1 MAEQAR
7 HSTHSHHGV
16 YRLVVEY
23 VDCPQCGLLAP
34 AFTGPEPL
42 PVVSD
47 GTMSRCGICKWVFSP
62 GSPQPQELR
71 HTCADCGSTMR
82 APVGAAVLVCPACEA
97 WFHNPA
103 LDPAGRARA
112 EAALREQDRIAA
124 MLGQEPA
131 KPRSRGT
138 FRRNWYD
145 HRLPTPRPPE
155 PAPPARMGT
164 VRALHRPPR
173 PGSAPQNSAP
183 VPVVFGSAL
192 RRAIE
197 DALPPRQQRAMEL
210 RYGLGGG
217 SGRTFEQIAG
227 ELRRSPS
234 RAREI
239 LHQGIR
245 TIVILGR
252 EADASP
258 SPTRLSCSI
267 VMHLAVH
274 ILGDP
279 ADPETPGRVVDFL
292 TTTLPGASP
301 AVGAELLV
309 RLSGRRDQ
317 FAALRQ
323 DRQLYRAVTAA
334 SRPTPA
340 AP

>member
-1 MAEQAR
+1 
-7 HSTHSHHGV
+7 V

-42 PVVSD
+42 SVVAD

-62 GSPQPQELR
+62 GPRQPLELR
-71 HTCADCGSTMR
+71 HSCDDCGSTMR
-82 APVGAAVLVCPACEA
+82 APIGAAVLVCPACEA

-103 LDPAGRARA
+103 LDPAGRSRA

-124 MLGQEPA
+124 LLGQAPGPA
-131 KPRSRGT
+131 RARGT

-145 HRLPTPRPPE
+145 HRLPVPRPANA
-155 PAPPARMGT
+155 PAAT
-164 VRALHRPPR
+164 VRALHRPRVPR
-173 PGSAPQNSAP
+173 GSQQTTAP

-192 RRAIE
+192 RQAVQ

-210 RYGLGGG
+210 RYGLNGGT
-217 SGRTFEQIAG
+217 GRTFGQIG
-227 ELRRSPS
+227 EELRRSPS

-258 SPTRLSCSI
+258 SPTRLNCSI
-267 VMHLAVH
+267 VMHLAAH
-274 ILGDP
+274 TIGDP
-279 ADPETPGRVVDFL
+279 TDPETAPRIVDFL
-292 TTTLPGASP
+292 GSTLPGAAP
-301 AVGAELLV
+301 AVGTELLV

-317 FAALRQ
+317 LAGLRQ
-323 DRQLYRAVTAA
+323 DRMLYRAVTAA
-334 SRPTPA
+334 AGAQS
-340 AP
+340 